1 MGALR
6 GAHALHSTRDQR
18 VSATTAS
25 TAGAPASVPR
35 VALVPRLLSTFSGPV
50 GLACKYAFLAATN
63 ALAVWALYVLITRH
77 HWVAVGIL
85 AAATLLLDL
94 IYLGQSQSLLPAK
107 FLVPG
112 TIFLVGFQVF
122 PIIYTVE
129 IAFTDYGTGHIGTK
143 AAAIHQIEITSL
155 QPPANGQIYT
165 MAAARDSAGKLV
177 LILQDEKKHDFVGTT
192 KGLRPLSSSD
202 VTASAGEITAAKGY
216 TILRGL
222 ALFNAQRELS
232 TYVVPVGRAGIR
244 PQSNSNAV
252 ELEPTLRYD
261 AKRDA
266 FIRLSDGAV
275 FRDDGNGEYAHG
287 RDALE
292 PGWKTGVG
300 FKNFS
305 RIIHDP
311 LIRQPFLRVFLWTFI
326 FAAGTVFLSFA
337 LGLFLA
343 VTLDKKGMRL
353 LRTYRAILIIPWAVP
368 GFLSLL
374 AWQGLLDQ
382 FGIVNNKIIHPVLGT
397 TVPWLSDGNVAK
409 LSCIL
414 VSSWLT
420 VPFFFIVSLG
430 ALQAIPEELT
440 EAARVDGGGPFQI
453 FRRVTFP
460 LLLVAVGPLLIS
472 SFALNFNNFNN
483 IYLLTAGGPPQANSA
498 VAGSTDI
505 LISYTYKLAI
515 ATGKG
520 QDFAL
525 AASVTII
532 VFFITAILSTIGF
545 ARTRVLE
552 EVV

>member
-1 MGALR
+1 
-6 GAHALHSTRDQR
+6 
-18 VSATTAS
+18 VSATTAPP
-25 TAGAPASVPR
+25 AALPAAAPRA
-35 VALVPRLLSTFSGPV
+35 ALVPRLLSVFSGTV
-50 GLACKYAFLAATN
+50 GLVVKYVLLALSN
-63 ALAVWALYVLITRH
+63 ALSVWAMYVLITRH
-77 HWVAVGIL
+77 HWVAVALL
-85 AAATLLLDL
+85 AGATLLLDL
-94 IYLGQSQSLLPAK
+94 VYVAQRYTLPAK

-112 TIFLVGFQVF
+112 TIFLIGFQVF
-122 PIIYTVE
+122 PIIYTVK

-143 AAAIHQIEITSL
+143 AAAIKQIEITSL
-155 QPPANGQIYT
+155 QPPENGKTYT
-165 MAAARDSAGKLV
+165 MAVARSSSGTLTLLLSDDGTHKLYA
-177 LILQDEKKHDFVGTT
+177 GTT
-192 KGLRPLSSSD
+192 KGIAPLDPGS
-202 VTASAGEITAAKGY
+202 VTASGGQITAAKGY
-216 TILRGL
+216 TILHGL
-222 ALFNAQRELS
+222 ALFNLDQQLQS
-232 TYVVPVGRAGIR
+232 FVVPVGKAAGIR
-244 PQSNSNAV
+244 PQSISTAV

-261 AKRDA
+261 AKRGV
-266 FIRLSDGAV
+266 FVRISDGAV
-275 FRDDGNGEYAHG
+275 FRDAGNGEFAHG
-287 RDALE
+287 SDALE

-300 FKNFS
+300 TRNFS

-337 LGLFLA
+337 VGLFLA
-343 VTLDKKGMRL
+343 ITLDKKGMHF
-353 LRTYRAILIIPWAVP
+353 LRTYRSILIIPWAVP

-374 AWQGLLDQ
+374 SWQGLLDQ
-382 FGIVNNKIIHPVLGT
+382 FGIVNNKLIHPVFGT
-397 TVPWLSDGNVAK
+397 TVPWLADANVAK

-414 VSSWLT
+414 VSAWLT

-440 EAARVDGGGPFQI
+440 EAAKVDGGGPYQI

>member
-1 MGALR
+1 M
-6 GAHALHSTRDQR
+6 ST
-18 VSATTAS
+18 VTAP
-25 TAGAPASVPR
+25 TAGAPGNVPR
-35 VALVPRLLSTFSGPV
+35 IAPVSRLIAAFSGTV
-50 GLACKYAFLAATN
+50 GIAVKYALLALSN
-63 ALAVWALYVLITRH
+63 SLAIWAIYVLLTRH
-77 HWVAVGIL
+77 HWIAVGLL
-85 AAATLLLDL
+85 AAATALLDL
-94 IYLGQSQSLLPAK
+94 IYLARSRALPAK

-129 IAFTDYGTGHIGTK
+129 VAFTNYGTAHISTK
-143 AAAIHQIEITSL
+143 AAAVEQIQTTSL
-155 QPPANGQIYT
+155 EPPANGKIYT
-165 MAAARDSAGKLV
+165 MAAAHDASGKLA
-177 LILQDEKKHDFVGTT
+177 LILQDQASHQDFVGTAS
-192 KGLRPLSSSD
+192 GLKPLP
-202 VTASAGEITAAKGY
+202 ASAVKASGGQITAARGY
-216 TILRGL
+216 TILRGV
-222 ALFNAQRELS
+222 ALFDIDQQLQS
-232 TYVVPVGRAGIR
+232 FVVPVGKAGIR
-244 PQSNSNAV
+244 PQSISTAV

-261 AKRDA
+261 AKRDV
-266 FIRLSDGAV
+266 FVRLSDGAV
-275 FRDDGNGEYAHG
+275 FRDDGNGEFAHG
-287 RDALE
+287 TDALE
-292 PGWKTGVG
+292 PGWKAGVG

-311 LIRQPFLRVFLWTFI
+311 LIRQPFLRVFAWTFV

-337 LGLFLA
+337 IGLFLA
-343 VTLDKKGMRL
+343 ITLDKSGMRF
-353 LRTYRAILIIPWAVP
+353 LRTYRSILIIPWAVP
-368 GFLSLL
+368 GFLSIL

-382 FGIVNNKIIHPVLGT
+382 FGVVNNRIIHPVLGT
-397 TVPWLSDGNVAK
+397 TVPWLADANVAK

-414 VSSWLT
+414 VSAWLT

-453 FRRVTFP
+453 FRRVTLP

-483 IYLLTAGGPPQANSA
+483 IYFLTAGGPPQANSA
-498 VAGSTDI
+498 VAGATDI

-525 AASVTII
+525 ASSVTII
-532 VFFITAILSTIGF
+532 VFFITAIISTIGF
-545 ARTRVLE
+545 SRTRVLE

>member
-1 MGALR
+1 MSTTTAPTAASPSGAPPVATLPR
-6 GAHALHSTRDQR
+6 I
-18 VSATTAS
+18 VSA
-25 TAGAPASVPR
+25 
-35 VALVPRLLSTFSGPV
+35 FSGTV
-50 GLACKYAFLAATN
+50 GLAVKYALLSLSN
-63 ALAVWALYVLITRH
+63 ALAVWAIYVLITRH
-77 HWVAVGIL
+77 HWVAVGLL
-85 AAATLLLDL
+85 AAATLLIDL
-94 IYLGQSQSLLPAK
+94 IYLGGNALVPAK

-129 IAFTDYGTGHIGTK
+129 VAFTDYGTGHIGTK
-143 AAAIHQIEITSL
+143 AAAIQQIETTSL
-155 QPPANGQIYT
+155 EPPANGKIYT
-165 MAAARDSAGKLV
+165 MAAANDAAGKLV
-177 LILQDEKKHDFVGTT
+177 IILQDQASKQDFVGTT
-192 KGLRPLSSSD
+192 SGLKPIPATD
-202 VTASAGEITAAKGY
+202 VKASAGQITAAKGY
-216 TILRGL
+216 TILHGV
-222 ALFNAQRELS
+222 ALFDADRQLQS
-232 TYVVPVGRAGIR
+232 FVVPVGKAGIR
-244 PQSNSNAV
+244 PQSISTAV

-275 FRDDGNGEYAHG
+275 FRDTGSGEFAHG
-287 RDALE
+287 SDALE

-311 LIRQPFLRVFLWTFI
+311 LIRKPFLSVFAWTFV

-337 LGLFLA
+337 IGLFLA
-343 VTLDKKGMRL
+343 VSLDKKGMRF
-353 LRTYRAILIIPWAVP
+353 LRTYRSILIIPWAVP
-368 GFLSLL
+368 GFLSIL

-382 FGIVNNKIIHPVLGT
+382 FGVVNNKIIHPVLGT
-397 TVPWLSDGNVAK
+397 TVPWLADANVAK

-414 VSSWLT
+414 VSAWLT
-420 VPFFFIVSLG
+420 VPFFFIVCLG

-440 EAARVDGGGPFQI
+440 EAARVDGGGPIQI
-453 FRRVTFP
+453 FRRVTLP

-483 IYLLTAGGPPQANSA
+483 IYFLTAGGPPQANSA
-498 VAGSTDI
+498 VAGATDI

>member
-1 MGALR
+1 
-6 GAHALHSTRDQR
+6 
-18 VSATTAS
+18 VSATTAP
-25 TAGAPASVPR
+25 TAGAPADAPR
-35 VALVPRLLSTFSGPV
+35 AAPIPRLVSAFSGTV
-50 GLACKYAFLAATN
+50 GVAVKLIALGLSN
-63 ALAVWALYVLITRH
+63 ALAVWAIYVLITRQ
-77 HWVAVGIL
+77 HWVALAVL
-85 AAATLLLDL
+85 AAATVLIDL
-94 IYLGQSQSLLPAK
+94 VYLAPGQAFLPAK
-107 FLVPG
+107 FLIPG
-112 TIFLVGFQVF
+112 TIFLIGFQVF
-122 PIIYTVE
+122 PIIYTVN

-143 AAAIHQIEITSL
+143 AAAVRQIETTSL
-155 QPPANGQIYT
+155 EPPANGKTYT
-165 MAAARDSAGKLV
+165 MAVARSASGTLTLLLSDDATHKLYA
-177 LILQDEKKHDFVGTT
+177 GTT
-192 KGLRPLSSSD
+192 QGLTPLPAGS
-202 VTASAGEITAAKGY
+202 VKASAGQITAAKGY
-216 TILRGL
+216 TILHGL
-222 ALFNAQRELS
+222 ALFSLDQQLQS
-232 TYVVPVGRAGIR
+232 LVVPVGKGAGIR
-244 PQSNSNAV
+244 PQSTSTAV

-261 AKRDA
+261 AKRGV
-266 FIRLSDGAV
+266 FVRLADGAV
-275 FRDDGNGEYAHG
+275 FRDDGSGEFARG
-287 RDALE
+287 TEALE

-300 FKNFS
+300 TRNFS

-311 LIRQPFLRVFLWTFI
+311 LIRTPFLSVFAWTFI

-337 LGLFLA
+337 IGLFLA
-343 VTLDKKGMRL
+343 VTLDKKGMRF

-382 FGIVNNKIIHPVLGT
+382 FGVVNNKVIHPLFGT
-397 TVPWLSDGNVAK
+397 TVPWLADANVAK

-414 VSSWLT
+414 VSAWLT

-453 FRRVTFP
+453 FRRVTLP

-498 VAGSTDI
+498 VAGATDI

-532 VFFITAILSTIGF
+532 VFFITAIISTIGF

-552 EVV
+552 EVL